1 MAGALGIEDCFASY
15 FKLKIRRALF
25 LIGALLSMYSSCV
38 AFIVHVL
45 VLLHDLGHFGIRV
58 RCVRAFVCCASTLLL
73 ATRVVMNISIIVSC
87 HFFLFT

>member
-45 VLLHDLGHFGIRV
+45 VLPHDLVILAYV
-58 RCVRAFVCCASTLLL
+58 CAAFV
-73 ATRVVMNISIIVSC
+73 R
-87 HFFLFT
+87 LFAVLPLCSLPPVW